1 MVISLSAYKERKRAG
16 PQQEAARRF
25 VRSVEHND
33 LPQYDTGSTLPGTNN
48 N

>member
-25 VRSVEHND
+25 VRFVEHND
-33 LPQYDTGSTLPGTNN
+33 LPQYDTGEDLPGADD
-48 N
+48 